1 MKGNSALIIT
11 NIILLSCIV
20 VGLIIFMIY
29 GMSGKISFF
38 GKNVKL
44 VDEIKYN
51 DININ
56 SVKVDVKSYD
66 IEVTSSDTNEI
77 AIEIYGNEKTKKNTE
92 ITNSNGVLRINQ
104 KRSIICFGFCYTSNI
119 VIKLPKSYQGK
130 FDINNVS
137 GDIISR
143 IDFLE
148 NDNSITST
156 SGDIELPTITS
167 GTIKSVSGDIKI
179 SYLKTGKVK
188 TTSGDIEITSFENGE
203 ITSISGEIEIDN
215 FIGSGSIETTSGDI
229 RLNKFEILGNTTINS
244 TSGDIR
250 VNLLNEAYITADT
263 ISGDKDIKNS
273 RGEYDLKLKTIS
285 GDIDVR

>member
-1 MKGNSALIIT
+1 MKGNSTLIIT

-66 IEVTSSDTNEI
+66 IEITSSDTNEI

-92 ITNSNGVLRINQ
+92 ITNSNGVLRISQ

-148 NDNSITST
+148 NDNSIT
-156 SGDIELPTITS
+156 
-167 GTIKSVSGDIKI
+167 
-179 SYLKTGKVK
+179 

-203 ITSISGEIEIDN
+203 IASISGEIEIDN
-215 FIGSGSIETTSGDI
+215 FTGSGSIETTSGDI

-250 VNLLNEAYITADT
+250 VKLLNEAYITADT